1 MNRNMRASRILFS
14 IFCIFLLLQSKHV
27 RAQTLSEVE
36 REHPDI
42 STLITLVNSTL
53 STELSALA
61 AEHRAITVF
70 APDNTA
76 FSSLP
81 ANVTARLHRNETLLK
96 DVLLYH
102 IIPGNITAHFLLGEG
117 VILAKT
123 LFNNETLMINAT
135 RTTVYVEGTRKVIV
149 PDVFFDLGV
158 IHIINGVLIP
168 PSLHGAVL
176 YGTS

>member
-1 MNRNMRASRILFS
+1 MFRSTRLSKALLVF
-14 IFCIFLLLQSKHV
+14 FCIFSFVHAKLAT
-27 RAQTLSEVE
+27 AQTLSEVE
-36 REHPDI
+36 HEHPDI

-53 STELSALA
+53 SSQLSALA

-81 ANVTARLHRNETLLK
+81 ANVTARLHTNETLLK

-102 IIPGNITAHFLLGEG
+102 ILPGNITAHFLLGEG

-123 LFNNETLMINAT
+123 LFDNETLMINAT
-135 RTTVYVEGTRKVIV
+135 STAIYVEGTRKVIV

-168 PSLHGAVL
+168 PSLHGAIL
-176 YGTS
+176 YGSG